1 MVTDEMRKSMQT
13 YQDVWKN
20 HIQPEKLFA
29 YRKMIDDGK
38 IMIHKVTFYKRT
50 GITIVEYSS
59 EAPHKQI
66 LEEMG
71 QLVREMM

>member
-1 MVTDEMRKSMQT
+1 MTPL
-13 YQDVWKN
+13 
-20 HIQPEKLFA
+20 HLAA

-38 IMIHKVTFYKRT
+38 ILIHKVTFYRRT
-50 GITIVEYSS
+50 GVTIVEYSS